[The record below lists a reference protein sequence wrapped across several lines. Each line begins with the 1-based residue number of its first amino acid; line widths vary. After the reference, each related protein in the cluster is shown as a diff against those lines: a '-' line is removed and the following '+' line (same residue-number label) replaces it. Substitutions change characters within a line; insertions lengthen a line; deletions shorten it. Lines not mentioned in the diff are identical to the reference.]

1 MNVPLVEPPST
12 GAYDF
17 PSLLIK
23 GYFDNPNQPYKL
35 AGPKSDLILLPPR
48 YAGELGTYGSS
59 KLSFG
64 AAIHDFWVSPHTTW
78 RYHLDDET
86 GRQTLMGSFKRNGA
100 NIVRQLDEEII
111 LAFSQWRDVTDHWTE
126 LAINPSIRPLIN
138 QTFGRVLVG
147 APLCRSKEWLD
158 CASGLGLKLMLA
170 ARDLRGFPSWAQP
183 WVKHFL
189 PTYRALMRA
198 RRPLVRLSEPLVRKK
213 MLGLGMEK
221 INGRED
227 HDMINYQIKH
237 AVGWRAMDVDFH
249 TGQLFDN
256 VFAGD
261 NQLVNALLQCI
272 YDLAAHPEYHEPL
285 RDEIRAV
292 CGKDDQL
299 TIETLA
305 RLRRV
310 DSFMKEVVRL
320 RPGTLIVMARKALVD
335 VTLSDGLVVPRGVT
349 VAMPSFALNHDP
361 SIYGDDAAEFKPF
374 RFVQDDQEGDFT
386 KVTPAHLAF
395 ESTVGAGLDF
405 GRGKATCPGR
415 YYALWVM
422 KVVFVRFV
430 LNYEVKLKPGAE
442 RPPNIDA
449 NVHKIA
455 NLQGDILIR
464 RLQC

>member
-1 MNVPLVEPPST
+1 MQNTNRLQERLWLPSVSTFTLSTSVQHLIIGILIGILAFFFWPKGRRPTMNVPLVEPPST

-111 LAFSQWRDVTDHWTE
+111 LAFSQWRDVTDHWAE

-158 CASGLGLKLMLA
+158 GASGLGLKLMLA

-189 PTYRALMRA
+189 PTYRALMGA

-213 MLGLGMEK
+213 LSGLGMEK

-261 NQLVNALLQCI
+261 SESPN
-272 YDLAAHPEYHEPL
+272 
-285 RDEIRAV
+285 
-292 CGKDDQL
+292 
-299 TIETLA
+299 
-305 RLRRV
+305 
-310 DSFMKEVVRL
+310 F
-320 RPGTLIVMARKALVD
+320 
-335 VTLSDGLVVPRGVT
+335 LSDCFT
-349 VAMPSFALNHDP
+349 ELN
-361 SIYGDDAAEFKPF
+361 K
-374 RFVQDDQEGDFT
+374 
-386 KVTPAHLAF
+386 L
-395 ESTVGAGLDF
+395 
-405 GRGKATCPGR
+405 TCLR
-415 YYALWVM
+415 
-422 KVVFVRFV
+422 
-430 LNYEVKLKPGAE
+430 NQI
-442 RPPNIDA
+442 N
-449 NVHKIA
+449 
-455 NLQGDILIR
+455 
-464 RLQC
+464 